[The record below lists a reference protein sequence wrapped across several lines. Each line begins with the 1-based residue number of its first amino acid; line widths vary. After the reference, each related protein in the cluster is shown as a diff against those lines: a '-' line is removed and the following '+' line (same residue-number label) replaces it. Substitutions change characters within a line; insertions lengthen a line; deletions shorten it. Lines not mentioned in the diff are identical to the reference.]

1 MMAPV
6 FEHKLSKL
14 PTMLWI
20 FTSWMKK
27 FIGAGCQFFGW
38 TPRRIWLGEMAPMT
52 IRSRQIFSNWVHRLH
67 AAIAN
72 ELGAFSFM
80 SPVIKFRAIFPDVLL
95 NRVRTEQYRMVR
107 SFHGRPPVGGWVG
120 VRTPILPNRHGLP
133 PLSNAVAP
141 H

>member
-6 FEHKLSKL
+6 FEHKLSKP

-38 TPRRIWLGEMAPMT
+38 TPRRIGLGEMAPMT
-52 IRSRQIFSNWVHRLH
+52 IRARQSFPNRVHRLH
-67 AAIAN
+67 ATIAN
-72 ELGAFSFM
+72 ELRAFPFM

-95 NRVRTEQYRMVR
+95 NRVWTAQCGMVC
-107 SFHGRPPVGGWVG
+107 SFHGRPPISSWVG

-133 PLSNAVAP
+133 PTSTAVTQP
-141 H
+141 